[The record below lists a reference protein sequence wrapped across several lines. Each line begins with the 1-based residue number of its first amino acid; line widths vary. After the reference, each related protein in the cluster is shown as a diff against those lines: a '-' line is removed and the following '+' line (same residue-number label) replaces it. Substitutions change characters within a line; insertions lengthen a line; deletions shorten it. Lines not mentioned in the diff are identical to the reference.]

1 MNVYHDSITKNIIFS
16 YDKMKLTKTFY
27 YQFGNQYP
35 SQDDY
40 DTNTTPDEIL
50 VNQTA
55 SIYMN
60 IPFKVSK
67 IIVKKMS
74 YVSGQNASQGNA
86 GCQNYVTATS
96 SLVGGRPVGMVFRDS
111 QFSMNTLQN
120 IEHSFQIPKIING
133 FYDLTFFSNA
143 GNPYQFSS
151 NNPYYPFYFTVD
163 ILEPLFP
170 NIYTYWFD
178 SFHITMEFN
187 SEEEL

>member
-1 MNVYHDSITKNIIFS
+1 
-16 YDKMKLTKTFY
+16 MKLTKTFY
-27 YQFGNQYP
+27 YQYGSEYA

-40 DTNTTPDEIL
+40 ETNIIPSEIVDT
-50 VNQTA
+50 VA
-55 SIYMN
+55 SIYIN

-74 YVSGQNASQGNA
+74 YVSGQNGSQGNA
-86 GCQNYVTATS
+86 GSQNYVTATS

-120 IEHSFQIPKIING
+120 IEHTFQIPKLING

-143 GNPYQFSS
+143 GNPYQFSLS
-151 NNPYYPFYFTVD
+151 NPYYPFYYTETLVPPF
-163 ILEPLFP
+163 LP
-170 NIYTYWFD
+170 IYNYWFD